1 MEDKKR
7 ELECQINQLLELRES
22 AKMNRKEFAA
32 YFEIPLR
39 TLEDWEAGRR
49 KMPEYLLKLM
59 TYKVGIEFMNNKQ

>member
-7 ELECQINQLLELRES
+7 KLEEQINMLQELRAC
-22 AKMNRKEFAA
+22 AKMNRKEFAQ

-59 TYKVGIEFMNNKQ
+59 TYKVKIEFMN